1 MVGGDD
7 RFGFLTDEARIPS
20 WSRAP
25 AKFSPVEGAE
35 FSLFGGGVVGKY
47 LLVDPP
53 NRFVKSWK
61 LKSPTWPNDHEGT
74 LTATL
79 DQQADPTKL
88 VMELSGVP
96 KGQEEEIERNLTG
109 Y

>member
-1 MVGGDD
+1 MVSGDD
-7 RFGFLTDEARIPS
+7 LFGFLTDEARIPS

-25 AKFSPVEGAE
+25 AKFSPVGAE
-35 FSLFGGGVVGKY
+35 FSLFGGGVIRKY

-53 NRFVKSWK
+53 NRFVQSWK
-61 LKSPTWPNDHEGT
+61 LKSAMWPNDHEGT
-74 LTATL
+74 LTAML
-79 DQQADPTKL
+79 DQQADSTKL